1 MRMAARER
9 GNAILLT
16 IVASLLWG
24 TSFPGT
30 KWGLGYVGNDVFFLW
45 LRFLIATAVTLS
57 VVLYF
62 RKMSLSIFRNP
73 VIWLIGAFNASGFL
87 MQYVGLTITTAS
99 KTSLLVDIN
108 VVAVA
113 IISFFIFRER
123 LGKLQLS
130 GIMVGCLGIL
140 LLTLNDGLV
149 FDPDQLPGDLIVFM
163 AGWSWAF
170 FIILNKKLLDKHTG
184 VELSSAAI
192 VTCMVWLTLPTGY
205 LFLTGAD
212 FSIQGPGWIAIVYLG
227 LACTSVATL
236 LWALGLEGVSAT
248 ASATI
253 MLIEVLTALAISF
266 TLLNETLSAAATLG
280 AALVLAAIYLVAATG
295 SGEKEELKSA

>member
-1 MRMAARER
+1 MAARER

-16 IVASLLWG
+16 VVASLLWG

-57 VVLYF
+57 VVLFF

-73 VIWLIGAFNASGFL
+73 VIWLIGAFNAGGFL

-113 IISFFIFRER
+113 IISFFVFRER
-123 LGKLQLS
+123 LGKLQVS
-130 GIMVGCLGIL
+130 GIMLGCLGIL
-140 LLTLNDGLV
+140 LLTLNDELV
-149 FDPDQLPGDLIVFM
+149 FDVNQLPGDIIVFM

-170 FIILNKKLLDKHTG
+170 FIVLNKKLLDKHTG
-184 VELSSAAI
+184 IELSSAAI
-192 VTCMVWLTLPTGY
+192 VTCLVWLTLPTGY

-212 FSIQGPGWIAIVYLG
+212 FSVQTNGWAAIVYLG
-227 LACTSVATL
+227 LACTSAAIL

-266 TLLNETLSAAATLG
+266 TLLNETMSAAAALG

>member
-1 MRMAARER
+1 MATRER

-16 IVASLLWG
+16 VIASLLWG

-30 KWGLGYVGNDVFFLW
+30 KWGLGFVGNDVFFLW
-45 LRFLIATAVTLS
+45 LRFLVATAVTLS
-57 VVLYF
+57 LVLYF
-62 RKMSLSIFRNP
+62 GKLSLAIFRNP
-73 VIWLIGAFNASGFL
+73 TIWLIGAFNAAGFI

-113 IISFFIFRER
+113 IVSYFVFRER
-123 LGKLQLS
+123 LGRFQVA
-130 GIMVGCLGIL
+130 GIAVGCSGIL
-140 LLTLNDGLV
+140 LLTLNDDLV
-149 FDPDQLPGDLIVFM
+149 FDPEQLLGDIIVFT

-170 FIILNKKLLDKHTG
+170 FIVLNKKLLTRHTG
-184 VELSSAAI
+184 IELSSAAI
-192 VTCMVWLTLPTGY
+192 VTCMVWLTVPTGY

-212 FSIQGPGWIAIVYLG
+212 FSVEAPGWAAIVYLAI
-227 LACTSVATL
+227 ACTSVATL

-253 MLIEVLTALAISF
+253 MLIEVLTALVISF
-266 TLLNETLSAAATLG
+266 TLLDESFSSAAAMG
-280 AALVLAAIYLVAATG
+280 AVLVLAAIYLVSATG
-295 SGEKEELKSA
+295 PGEKEELKSA

>member
-1 MRMAARER
+1 MAARER

-16 IVASLLWG
+16 VVASLLWG

-62 RKMSLSIFRNP
+62 RKISLSIFRNP
-73 VIWLIGAFNASGFL
+73 VIWLIGALNAGGFL
-87 MQYVGLTITTAS
+87 MQYAGLTITTAS

-113 IISFFIFRER
+113 IISFFVFRER
-123 LGKLQLS
+123 LGKLQVS

-140 LLTLNDGLV
+140 LLTLNDELV
-149 FDPDQLPGDLIVFM
+149 FDPDQLVGDIIVFM

-170 FIILNKKLLDKHTG
+170 FIVLNKKLLDKHTG

-212 FSIQGPGWIAIVYLG
+212 FSIQANGWAAIIYLG

-266 TLLNETLSAAATLG
+266 TLLDETMSAAAALG